1 MSHILSIQHWTK
13 IKLVAH
19 VLDYLRLV
27 CNLPDVQS
35 LSRYPITSFQEPC
48 ELAELIDERF
58 EGFRRE
64 DAAEFS
70 KGNTGDEVL
79 AMGYGHDQLR
89 EPCHGDVCEVRNHA
103 AKDARFLRGNL
114 VET

>member
-27 CNLPDVQS
+27 CNLPDVLVCNLPDVLVCNLPDVQS
-35 LSRYPITSFQEPC
+35 LSWYPITSFQEPC

-70 KGNTGDEVL
+70 KGNTGNEVL

-89 EPCHGDVCEVRNHA
+89 EPCHGDVCEV
-103 AKDARFLRGNL
+103 
-114 VET
+114 